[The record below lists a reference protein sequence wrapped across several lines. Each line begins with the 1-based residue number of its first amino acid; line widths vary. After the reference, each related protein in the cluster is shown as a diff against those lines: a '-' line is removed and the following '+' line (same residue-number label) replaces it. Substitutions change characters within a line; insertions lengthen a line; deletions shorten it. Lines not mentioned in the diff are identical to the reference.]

1 MIQFPLPRGMIGNRA
16 GWAAWLLIL
25 VGRRSIRLVLGDEGV
40 SVSTGSSIDQET
52 DAGVRYARA
61 MGTALLGLLGDR
73 PAIHMRDCNTPN
85 RIAPKSAFRAR
96 WQQAL
101 TKLEKP
107 GGLRH
112 CAELF
117 DREQNDPSRARWIVP
132 CWMPKCNTSEDLLFP
147 PFPETLRADFARPG

>member
-1 MIQFPLPRGMIGNRA
+1 MVEWGPKRLLACLGSAANSGRRPDYDSIPPCRRGMIGNRA

-96 WQQAL
+96 WQASANQARE
-101 TKLEKP
+101 TWRSAP
-107 GGLRH
+107 LR
-112 CAELF
+112 
-117 DREQNDPSRARWIVP
+117 
-132 CWMPKCNTSEDLLFP
+132 
-147 PFPETLRADFARPG
+147 